1 MVALALSLLIIAPPP
16 APPPEPERAVAS
28 WTCFA
33 NEQVDQHVS
42 GMLEMIVTPDGRR
55 ASLSYYVNWS
65 QQPHYIAEQQMRWVW
80 IPLDATKLWKPD
92 EIGLSVRTERDDD
105 RGSVAFDSPEY
116 GRLTPTGRGT
126 FHSLRPTFHATWVS
140 VGDAYLMAHLWAE
153 WRWKVILSDRKG
165 MPLGSQEIL
174 LPGPEQAQAMFA
186 RLRAELDRRAQA
198 PAANCTPNLEP
209 TQQEIDEQSMIV
221 R

>member
-1 MVALALSLLIIAPPP
+1 
-16 APPPEPERAVAS
+16 
-28 WTCFA
+28 
-33 NEQVDQHVS
+33 
-42 GMLEMIVTPDGRR
+42 
-55 ASLSYYVNWS
+55 
-65 QQPHYIAEQQMRWVW
+65 
-80 IPLDATKLWKPD
+80 
-92 EIGLSVRTERDDD
+92 
-105 RGSVAFDSPEY
+105 
-116 GRLTPTGRGT
+116 
-126 FHSLRPTFHATWVS
+126 
-140 VGDAYLMAHLWAE
+140 MAHLWAG